1 MIHHLHIQMSQ
12 YMFLCISSTQGTLQL
27 QGEEVQDLFSKT
39 KLPGWAMIF
48 WFGGKD
54 IRSFATK
61 DAIGAGAVFLA
72 EFANSAKSLT
82 EVCLLFL
89 STDMYLHIAE
99 SDAKVSSWIM
109 SDTMAAPHNSL
120 LLFLYAFSCVKIAT
134 WFAFILVK
142 FREVNAQ
149 SN

>member
-1 MIHHLHIQMSQ
+1 MIHDLHIQMSQ

-48 WFGGKD
+48 WFGGKE

-61 DAIGAGAVFLA
+61 EATGAWAVFLA
-72 EFANSAKSLT
+72 DDNSAKSLT

-99 SDAKVSSWIM
+99 SD
-109 SDTMAAPHNSL
+109 T
-120 LLFLYAFSCVKIAT
+120 
-134 WFAFILVK
+134 
-142 FREVNAQ
+142 
-149 SN
+149 